1 MRNKLLFI
9 LFFSSVLCII
19 IYNIYKEK
27 GIYYLALGELPK
39 DQYRYE
45 YQDYVIDYFKE
56 NKMLKRYN
64 KNFLRE
70 NYNTETFLDLINNSE
85 TSINEGEKETITK
98 AIDRANLIT
107 ISLGNNELEE
117 IINKN
122 KRMIDYKEIDNIF
135 INYAKILSK
144 IRLLTKTP
152 IIIIGY
158 FNTYDKEDSN
168 IDKTYIYAE
177 SKLNDFLEYENTYII
192 KLYNEFKNSIY
203 TEKLDKIAPSIEGY
217 KYISNKII
225 EIYNLEIKGC

>member
-27 GIYYLALGELPK
+27 GIYYLALGELPQ

-56 NKMLKRYN
+56 NKVLKKYN

-98 AIDRANLIT
+98 AIDRSNLIT

-135 INYAKILSK
+135 INYDKILSK

-158 FNTYDKEDSN
+158 FNTYDKKDSN

>member
-1 MRNKLLFI
+1 MKNKLLFI
-9 LFFSSVLCII
+9 LFFSGTLCII

-45 YQDYVIDYFKE
+45 YQDYVIDYLKE
-56 NKMLKRYN
+56 NNSLKKYN

-70 NYNTETFLDLINNSE
+70 NYNTKIFLELIENSE
-85 TSINEGEKETITK
+85 TSIIEGEKETITA

-117 IINKN
+117 IIEKKARKFN
-122 KRMIDYKEIDNIF
+122 YEIDNIF
-135 INYAKILSK
+135 KNYDEILSK
-144 IRLLTKTP
+144 IRFLTNSP

-158 FNTYDKEDSN
+158 FNAYDKGN
-168 IDKTYIYAE
+168 IDVEKIYTYAE
-177 SKLNDFLEYENTYII
+177 NKLNEFLEYENVYII
-192 KLYNEFKNSIY
+192 KLYNEFKNDKY
-203 TEKLDKIAPSIEGY
+203 TEKLDKIAPSIDGY
-217 KYISNKII
+217 KFIANKII

>member
-56 NKMLKRYN
+56 NKVLKKYN

-98 AIDRANLIT
+98 AIDRSNLIT

-122 KRMIDYKEIDNIF
+122 KRMINYKEIDNIF
-135 INYAKILSK
+135 INYDKILSK

-177 SKLNDFLEYENTYII
+177 SKLNAFLEYENTYII

>member
-27 GIYYLALGELPK
+27 GIYYLALGELPQ

-56 NKMLKRYN
+56 NKVLKKYN

-70 NYNTETFLDLINNSE
+70 NYNTETFLDLINKSE

-98 AIDRANLIT
+98 AIDRSNLIT

-122 KRMIDYKEIDNIF
+122 KRMINYKEIDNIF
-135 INYAKILSK
+135 INYDKILSK

-203 TEKLDKIAPSIEGY
+203 TEKLDKIAPSIE
-217 KYISNKII
+217 
-225 EIYNLEIKGC
+225 

>member
-98 AIDRANLIT
+98 AIDRSNLIT

-122 KRMIDYKEIDNIF
+122 KRMINYKEIDNIF
-135 INYAKILSK
+135 INYDKILSK

-203 TEKLDKIAPSIEGY
+203 TEKLDKISPSIEGY

>member
-9 LFFSSVLCII
+9 LFFSSILCII

-27 GIYYLALGELPK
+27 GIYYLALGELPQ

-56 NKMLKRYN
+56 KKILKKYN

-70 NYNTETFLDLINNSE
+70 SYDTKTFLDLIKNSE
-85 TSINEGEKETITK
+85 TSINQGEKETITR
-98 AIDRANLIT
+98 AIDRSNLIT

-117 IINKN
+117 IINRNKKN
-122 KRMIDYKEIDNIF
+122 IDYDEIDSIF
-135 INYAKILSK
+135 INYDEILSK
-144 IRLLTKTP
+144 IRILTETP
-152 IIIIGY
+152 VIIIGY
-158 FNTYDKEDSN
+158 FNTFDKEDSN
-168 IDKTYIYAE
+168 IDKIYTYAE
-177 SKLNDFLEYENTYII
+177 NKLNDFLEYENTYII
-192 KLYNEFKNSIY
+192 KLYDEFKNSIY
-203 TEKLDKIAPSIEGY
+203 TEKLDKIAPSIDGY

>member
-19 IYNIYKEK
+19 IYNVYKEK

-56 NKMLKRYN
+56 NKMLKKYN

-98 AIDRANLIT
+98 AIDRSNLIT

-122 KRMIDYKEIDNIF
+122 KRMINYKEIDNIF
-135 INYAKILSK
+135 INYDKILSK

-203 TEKLDKIAPSIEGY
+203 TEKLDKISPSIEGY

>member
-27 GIYYLALGELPK
+27 GIYYLALGELPQ

-56 NKMLKRYN
+56 NKVLKKYN

-98 AIDRANLIT
+98 AIDRSNLIT

-122 KRMIDYKEIDNIF
+122 KRMINYKEIDNIF
-135 INYAKILSK
+135 INYDKILSK

-203 TEKLDKIAPSIEGY
+203 TEKLDKIAPSIE
-217 KYISNKII
+217 
-225 EIYNLEIKGC
+225 

>member
-27 GIYYLALGELPK
+27 GIYYLALGELPQ

-56 NKMLKRYN
+56 NKMLKKYN

-98 AIDRANLIT
+98 AIDRSNLIT

-122 KRMIDYKEIDNIF
+122 KRMINYKEIDNIF
-135 INYAKILSK
+135 INYDKILSK

>member
-27 GIYYLALGELPK
+27 GIYYLALGELPQ

-56 NKMLKRYN
+56 NKMLKKYN

-70 NYNTETFLDLINNSE
+70 NYNTEIFLDLINNSE

-98 AIDRANLIT
+98 AIDRSNLIT

-122 KRMIDYKEIDNIF
+122 KRMINYKEIDNIF
-135 INYAKILSK
+135 INYDKILSK